1 MHALYLDY
9 GAYRVK
15 SSSLPRCT
23 SEFVVS
29 NQTQQKKNPSIQ
41 QLLVKPKYI
50 LQCIPHRLSIKYNI
64 L

>member
-29 NQTQQKKNPSIQ
+29 NQTQQKKQYSTVIGETKIYFTMYTSSAN
-41 QLLVKPKYI
+41 
-50 LQCIPHRLSIKYNI
+50 H
-64 L
+64 